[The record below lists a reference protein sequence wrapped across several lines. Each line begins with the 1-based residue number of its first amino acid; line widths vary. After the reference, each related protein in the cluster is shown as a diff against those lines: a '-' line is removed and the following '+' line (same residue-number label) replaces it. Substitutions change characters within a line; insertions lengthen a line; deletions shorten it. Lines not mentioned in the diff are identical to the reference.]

1 MRLSAVVTSPLLVG
15 WDRLARLVPGPNQV
29 AARLLPQGIPL
40 LRDEFLN
47 RTGLFRNAL
56 DPDAT
61 PGDPGLFGPESAT
74 WRVVGHVSVA
84 IAGLRAALLQTL
96 SVPVPTAVDS
106 TGAFYD
112 DFMGRVRRTGA
123 FVQAQNLGSL
133 DEVHRSARRVR
144 AMHRRIRGVG
154 RDGTEFDATDPHQ
167 TAWVSVT
174 LTESFLVAAERFGP
188 GRLGRADADEFV
200 RQQSTHAAL
209 LDTRVDI
216 DEVFADPDQ
225 RAALQ
230 AGTLPLPLIEDGEL
244 PTTYDG
250 LRATM
255 RSWTGE
261 LSVSRLT
268 RALLDGTVDLT
279 HVDGPA
285 HTVGRAFVLATLATI
300 PTTGTTW
307 WHLNPTASSNASPP
321 SPSRSRSRPCTLSSA
336 SCRRRGRHGPGWRR
350 ADGAPGRGRRRPDRP
365 PQRIG
370 ADHRCDV
377 EHGLRP

>member
-1 MRLSAVVTSPLLVG
+1 MRVGAVVTSPLLAG
-15 WDRLARLVPGPNQV
+15 WDRLARLVPGPNEV
-29 AARLLPQGIPL
+29 AARVLPQGIPL
-40 LRDEFLN
+40 VRDEFLA

-56 DPDAT
+56 DPDGT
-61 PGDPGLFGPESAT
+61 PGDPGLFGPDSAT

-112 DFMGRVRRTGA
+112 DFMGRVGRTGA

-144 AMHRRIRGVG
+144 ALHRRIRGVG

-188 GRLGRADADEFV
+188 GRLGRVDADAFV

-209 LDTRVDI
+209 LDVRVDI

-244 PTTYDG
+244 PTTYDQ

-255 RSWTGE
+255 RAWTDE

-268 RALLDGTVDLT
+268 RALLDGTVGLT

-300 PTTGTTW
+300 PDD
-307 WHLNPTASSNASPP
+307 WHDLV
-321 SPSRSRSRPCTLSSA
+321 
-336 SCRRRGRHGPGWRR
+336 
-350 ADGAPGRGRRRPDRP
+350 APGSSRL
-365 PQRIG
+365 
-370 ADHRCDV
+370 V
-377 EHGLRP
+377 ERLAAESVQVPLATLHSLVGELPSARAARARVAAG

>member
-1 MRLSAVVTSPLLVG
+1 
-15 WDRLARLVPGPNQV
+15 
-29 AARLLPQGIPL
+29 
-40 LRDEFLN
+40 
-47 RTGLFRNAL
+47 
-56 DPDAT
+56 
-61 PGDPGLFGPESAT
+61 
-74 WRVVGHVSVA
+74 
-84 IAGLRAALLQTL
+84 
-96 SVPVPTAVDS
+96 VPTAVDS

-112 DFMGRVRRTGA
+112 DFMGRVGRTGA

-188 GRLGRADADEFV
+188 GRLGRADADAFV

-209 LDTRVDI
+209 LDVRVDI

-230 AGTLPLPLIEDGEL
+230 AGTLPLPLMEDGEL
-244 PTTYDG
+244 PTTYDE

-255 RSWTGE
+255 RAWTDE

-268 RALLDGTVDLT
+268 RALLDGTVGLT
-279 HVDGPA
+279 QVDGPA
-285 HTVGRAFVLATLATI
+285 HTVGRAFVLATLATV
-300 PTTGTTW
+300 PDD
-307 WHLNPTASSNASPP
+307 WHELVAPQSNRLLERAAADAVQVPLATLHALVGELP
-321 SPSRSRSRPCTLSSA
+321 SA
-336 SCRRRGRHGPGWRR
+336 R
-350 ADGAPGRGRRRPDRP
+350 AARARAA
-365 PQRIG
+365 
-370 ADHRCDV
+370 AD
-377 EHGLRP
+377 